1 MTETARRKPLLKPKP
16 SGKFKIRDFQKQDL
30 AYMSELPNGSANWSE
45 MGSFKTSTA
54 EWLLELKTK
63 NIPNPRILIITTKT
77 GKGPYLESL
86 WEVLPEFDVYVVD
99 AKKTSLVI
107 KDRVTP
113 WNVELPTPLQM
124 RPVIV
129 LAHYH
134 CFTNRAC
141 LPQQKKMKVTLP
153 NGKVLERPKLLP
165 DGTIDMV
172 IPRNAELLTKHW
184 DLVICDEAHRLKN
197 YDSQWTRNI
206 KKIKANYKH
215 IMTGTGFVN
224 NPAEIWSLLDFLFS
238 GKRESPHANM
248 VNSTGYWKFREYFCE
263 ESDVGGY
270 RKIVGIKP
278 EKEDEFKELV
288 RAIGV
293 RRTMLEC
300 FPNITEPIETVIGV
314 DLSPTQ
320 AKMYQGI
327 QEELWALDQQ
337 GVPLHSPTVLSML
350 NRLRQISDATPE
362 VKSDEWNEKLERREI
377 KVNLVEPSSKLDAAM
392 EVIEGLEWDDER
404 HDQVVVFCNFKQP
417 LDLLAKRLDKAKIPY
432 LHLKAEMNDKQRF
445 EYWHEIWPTKKHMVF
460 LSTLDLGAESIN
472 LSTAHRAIFI
482 DQSWSPAKNKQAI
495 GRVYRPGQTGAVQLI
510 YIRARNTV
518 DYRVL
523 DTVNQKHSWF
533 QTIFGNSGSDGTD
546 EVDTD
551 ETGEDTDATE

>member
-1 MTETARRKPLLKPKP
+1 MTEVKQRKPLLKPKP
-16 SGKFKIRDFQKQDL
+16 SGKFQIRDFQKQDL
-30 AYMSELPNGSANWSE
+30 AYMSELSNGSANWSE

-63 NIPNPRILIITTKT
+63 HIPNPRVLIITTKT
-77 GKGPYLESL
+77 GKGPYMESL
-86 WEVLPEFDVYVVD
+86 WEILPEWDVYNVD

-113 WNVELPTPLQM
+113 WNVELPTPLDM
-124 RPVIV
+124 RPVVV

-134 CFTNRAC
+134 CFTNRSC
-141 LPQQKKMKVTLP
+141 IPQQKKMKVTLT
-153 NGKVLERPKLLP
+153 NGKEVERPKLLP

-197 YDSQWTRNI
+197 YDAQWTRNI

-248 VNSTGYWKFREYFCE
+248 VNSTGYWKFREHFCE
-263 ESDVGGY
+263 EDDVGGY

-278 EKEDEFKELV
+278 EAEEEFKQLV
-288 RAIGV
+288 RAVGV
-293 RRTMLEC
+293 RRTMIEC
-300 FPNITEPIETVIGV
+300 FPDITEPIETVIPV
-314 DLSPTQ
+314 DLSPVQ
-320 AKMYQGI
+320 RKMYIGI
-327 QEELWALDQQ
+327 QEELWALDQA
-337 GVPLHSPTVLSML
+337 GVPLHSPTILSML
-350 NRLRQISDATPE
+350 NRLRQISDATPL
-362 VKSDEWNEKLERREI
+362 VKSDEWNEKMERREI
-377 KVNLVEPSSKLDAAM
+377 KVQLTEPSSKLDAAM

-404 HDQVVVFCNFKQP
+404 KDQIVVFCNFKEP
-417 LDLLAKRLDKAKIPY
+417 LDMLAARLTKAKIPF
-432 LHLKAEMNDKQRF
+432 LHLKAEMGDKQRF
-445 EYWHEIWPTKKHMVF
+445 EYWHETWPKKEHQVF

-495 GRVYRPGQTGAVQLI
+495 GRIYRPGQIGAVQLI
-510 YIRARNTV
+510 YIRARDTV

-523 DTVNQKHSWF
+523 DTVNQKHGWF
-533 QTIFGNSGSDGTD
+533 KSIFGNSGSDN
-546 EVDTD
+546 D
-551 ETGEDTDATE
+551 ETGEDEASE